1 MDTVMTTFLLERN
14 FGHLLSD
21 EDSDKK
27 RYLSIRGKKKDG
39 NLVKKKM
46 KENEKFVIEN
56 LKIVQEA
63 WFGTN
68 ESNSIDVTEK
78 VNLILEKIYI
88 SQNFTQINSVF
99 FDFLKQ
105 FTKIICPRCYNEKT
119 SSKVNPHNNGYLNMC
134 IMEAPVNTYQ
144 QLFEGFFKC
153 FIAYVINNDSNFN
166 KSKKDRFIEYFSDL
180 LINSNKNNNELFEQV
195 SIIYNELVGIT
206 SNNEN
211 YIKIVKKM
219 KTNTYYT
226 INGGYNYIYPVLKYF
241 YENKNAIFIRHGL
254 EKKTKDYKRDQIFPP
269 NDDNHGWRINKVTN
283 NSGNAV
289 PTILPA
295 YPIEVDKF
303 PLTNC
308 ASHSTREMYGLV
320 KGFISFPI
328 FKQNKGIIHA
338 RYENGNN
345 VMPRD
350 HLFAESNIHIKNW
363 VFTYKKGMDA
373 DKQRDVK
380 AAVKVLIQEEI
391 PIMDEKLLPLFSLVI
406 DAIVNKFILLH

>member
-226 INGGYNYIYPVLKYF
+226 INGGY
-241 YENKNAIFIRHGL
+241 
-254 EKKTKDYKRDQIFPP
+254 
-269 NDDNHGWRINKVTN
+269 
-283 NSGNAV
+283 
-289 PTILPA
+289 
-295 YPIEVDKF
+295 
-303 PLTNC
+303 
-308 ASHSTREMYGLV
+308 
-320 KGFISFPI
+320 
-328 FKQNKGIIHA
+328 
-338 RYENGNN
+338 
-345 VMPRD
+345 
-350 HLFAESNIHIKNW
+350 
-363 VFTYKKGMDA
+363 
-373 DKQRDVK
+373 
-380 AAVKVLIQEEI
+380 
-391 PIMDEKLLPLFSLVI
+391 KLYLSCFE
-406 DAIVNKFILLH
+406 ILL